1 MIERDL
7 VLDYD
12 LIRGLPG
19 DVTERVQELLSS
31 CDGWEPRGKPIKMK
45 VDNHEILVQC
55 MVKYDS

>member
-1 MIERDL
+1 MIERNL

-19 DVTERVQELLSS
+19 DVAERVQKLIGLCE
-31 CDGWEPRGKPIKMK
+31 GWEPRGKPIKMK
-45 VDNHEILVQC
+45 VDNNEILIQC